1 MAYRVDFAADQQ
13 RVVFGYEVGQ
23 VEQSRPGV
31 RRARE
36 RQDLRTVVL
45 HVLVYRVQSGVLKR
59 KIVVRIKMSK
69 YIKICR

>member
-13 RVVFGYEVGQ
+13 RVVLGYEVGQ